1 VNWILG
7 HTTRFKCLVSHDGTF
22 NTTSAYGTTEELW
35 FPEWEYKGTPW
46 GAPELY
52 AKYNPVDHV
61 KSFKTPTLV
70 VHGENDFR
78 IPYTQA
84 LELFT
89 ALQRQGIESKLLLF
103 PDENHFVQKPQN
115 ARLWWNTVLEWLASH
130 ANLKWAPPGKKAEG
144 KAPPKQKA
152 EKPKQKKKAG

>member
-1 VNWILG
+1 MINWLLG
-7 HTTRFKCLVSHDGTF
+7 HTDRFRSLVSHDGVY
-22 NTTSAYGTTEELW
+22 NQISMYGSTEELW

-46 GAPELY
+46 DAPELY
-52 AKYNPVDHV
+52 AKYNPVDFA
-61 KSFKTPTLV
+61 KKFKTPTLV

-78 IPYTQA
+78 VPYSQG

-89 ALQRQGIESKLLLF
+89 ALQRQGVESKLLLF

-130 ANLKWAPPGKKAEG
+130 AKLAWTPPGKKPASD
-144 KAPPKQKA
+144 
-152 EKPKQKKKAG
+152 KPKKKAK